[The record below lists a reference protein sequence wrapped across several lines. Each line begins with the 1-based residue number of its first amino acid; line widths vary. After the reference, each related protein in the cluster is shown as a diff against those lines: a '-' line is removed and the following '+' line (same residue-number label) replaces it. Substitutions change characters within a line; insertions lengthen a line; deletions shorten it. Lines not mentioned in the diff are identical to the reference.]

1 MRRGLVLTLATA
13 AALVSASAATGA
25 GGPACGDPI
34 TADLVLEADLIGCS
48 TGLVVAADDITI
60 DLNGHLIEGQSSVA
74 GAGVE
79 AVERSGITIKNG
91 RVSGFASGVL
101 LTNTSRS
108 TVENLVVRNT
118 AVGIH
123 VGSGG
128 AG

>member
-74 GAGVE
+74 GAGVGPWRGL
-79 AVERSGITIKNG
+79 A
-91 RVSGFASGVL
+91 
-101 LTNTSRS
+101 SRS
-108 TVENLVVRNT
+108 RT
-118 AVGIH
+118 A
-123 VGSGG
+123 GSAASPPAFCSRTPPARQSRISSSATQQSGST
-128 AG
+128 